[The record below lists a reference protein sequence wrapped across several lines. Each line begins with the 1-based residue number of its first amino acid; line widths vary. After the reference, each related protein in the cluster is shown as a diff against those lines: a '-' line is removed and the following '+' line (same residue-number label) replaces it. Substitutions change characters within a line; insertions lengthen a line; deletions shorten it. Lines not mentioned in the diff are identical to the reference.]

1 MDQFFYE
8 IIIESTISILE
19 IIQEKGLEIH
29 LYRLMEDDMAL
40 IAFQRT
46 MPSGTN
52 LFLQSQVRP
61 QPYLAVDLQGLF
73 IDFFQMLTC
82 VEETQHMYSVQRKRL
97 QWTKIKSSQLI
108 INDELNL
115 RGGGV

>member
-8 IIIESTISILE
+8 IIIELTISILE
-19 IIQEKGLEIH
+19 IIQEKGVEIH
-29 LYRLMEDDMAL
+29 VYRLMEDDMVL
-40 IAFQRT
+40 FAFHRT

-82 VEETQHMYSVQRKRL
+82 VEEPQQMSSV
-97 QWTKIKSSQLI
+97 
-108 INDELNL
+108 
-115 RGGGV
+115 

>member
-8 IIIESTISILE
+8 IIIESTISILK
-19 IIQEKGLEIH
+19 IIQEKGIEIH
-29 LYRLMEDDMAL
+29 LYRLLEDDMVL
-40 IAFQRT
+40 FAFHRT

-61 QPYLAVDLQGLF
+61 EPYLAVDLQGLF

-82 VEETQHMYSVQRKRL
+82 VEKPQQ
-97 QWTKIKSSQLI
+97 KSS
-108 INDELNL
+108 
-115 RGGGV
+115 V

>member
-1 MDQFFYE
+1 MVLF
-8 IIIESTISILE
+8 
-19 IIQEKGLEIH
+19 
-29 LYRLMEDDMAL
+29 
-40 IAFQRT
+40 AFHRT

-82 VEETQHMYSVQRKRL
+82 VEEPQH
-97 QWTKIKSSQLI
+97 I
-108 INDELNL
+108 
-115 RGGGV
+115 

>member
-19 IIQEKGLEIH
+19 IIQEKGVEIH
-29 LYRLMEDDMAL
+29 VYRLMEDDMVL
-40 IAFQRT
+40 FAFHRT

-73 IDFFQMLTC
+73 IDFF
-82 VEETQHMYSVQRKRL
+82 
-97 QWTKIKSSQLI
+97 
-108 INDELNL
+108 
-115 RGGGV
+115 

>member
-19 IIQEKGLEIH
+19 IIQEKGIEIH
-29 LYRLMEDDMAL
+29 LYRLMEDDMVL
-40 IAFQRT
+40 FAFHRTMPSGT

-82 VEETQHMYSVQRKRL
+82 VEEPQQMSSV
-97 QWTKIKSSQLI
+97 
-108 INDELNL
+108 
-115 RGGGV
+115 

>member
-19 IIQEKGLEIH
+19 IIQEKGIEIH
-29 LYRLMEDDMAL
+29 LYRLMEDDMVL
-40 IAFQRT
+40 FAFHRT
-46 MPSGTN
+46 MPSGTMQSGTN

-82 VEETQHMYSVQRKRL
+82 VEEPQQMSSV
-97 QWTKIKSSQLI
+97 
-108 INDELNL
+108 
-115 RGGGV
+115 

>member
-8 IIIESTISILE
+8 IIIESTITILE
-19 IIQEKGLEIH
+19 IIQEKAVEIH
-29 LYRLMEDDMAL
+29 VYRLMEDDMVL
-40 IAFQRT
+40 FAFHRT
-46 MPSGTN
+46 MPSGAN

-82 VEETQHMYSVQRKRL
+82 VEEPQQMSSV
-97 QWTKIKSSQLI
+97 
-108 INDELNL
+108 
-115 RGGGV
+115 

>member
-19 IIQEKGLEIH
+19 IIQEKGVEIH
-29 LYRLMEDDMAL
+29 LYRLMEDDMVL
-40 IAFQRT
+40 FAFHRT

-61 QPYLAVDLQGLF
+61 QPYLAVDLQRLF

-82 VEETQHMYSVQRKRL
+82 VEEPQHVKCLKKM
-97 QWTKIKSSQLI
+97 TPM
-108 INDELNL
+108 D
-115 RGGGV
+115 